1 MISYRFVRIQRRDG
15 GMYTAPIAWYHAI
28 STSYILAEKP
38 PIEDLVGISVV
49 LPDGSLGLVSPK
61 ECLNY
66 DQLPDNLLQ

>member
-1 MISYRFVRIQRRDG
+1 MTTKFVRIQRRDG
-15 GMYTAPIAWYHAI
+15 KTYTAPIAGYHAI
-28 STSYILAEKP
+28 SACYILAENP

-49 LPDGSLGLVSPK
+49 QDDGSFGMILPK

>member
-1 MISYRFVRIQRRDG
+1 MATKFVRIQRRDG
-15 GMYTAPIAWYHAI
+15 GMYTAPIAWYNAI
-28 STSYILAEKP
+28 STPYNLAEKP
-38 PIEDLVGISVV
+38 PLKDLVGISVV